1 MCSIVLGTDCEKI
14 KEYYQTNEV
23 VIVGSG
29 PIALELLETLN
40 EIDCI
45 KSITLLV
52 RNKYLYSKYLS
63 QNAVNIIQ
71 NTLLKN
77 KKLNI
82 SYEDEIDTDNC
93 LIEDNEIKLLKTKK
107 LNIENPFVIFGI
119 GIKPNVKPFEEFIDI
134 DKGILVNEYMQ
145 SSDENI
151 YAIGEC
157 AQVEKLD
164 FIAGHVKEC
173 TTQSNVAISHILQ
186 DDIKKYDLEVTVDM
200 LKVKG
205 FE

>member
-1 MCSIVLGTDCEKI
+1 MNKRLINEGFNNYYIIDMETEF
-14 KEYYQTNEV
+14 KENYEV
-23 VIVGSG
+23 NM
-29 PIALELLETLN
+29 LLQNRFEYLLEFGL
-40 EIDCI
+40 
-45 KSITLLV
+45 KLV
-52 RNKYLYSKYLS
+52 DGNTVYEYKISGYQPLS
-63 QNAVNIIQ
+63 RM
-71 NTLLKN
+71 
-77 KKLNI
+77 
-82 SYEDEIDTDNC
+82 
-93 LIEDNEIKLLKTKK
+93 LKTKK

-205 FE
+205 FELVEISSPSFF